1 MKGENFLFGV
11 AVIAVAV
18 SLLAAGITYFS
29 IADLVSKLS
38 GRVSLGEANLTVETL
53 AEINFSV
60 RAISW
65 GSGRVS
71 PGSTAASLT
80 TSNHTGVA
88 NVTGG
93 NWSLDSDPNTAGLQ
107 AGGLIIE
114 NVGNVNV
121 TLNLTVGKNA
131 SEFIGGTNP
140 AYEWNLTNLN
150 ANSCLNSTGLPMSV
164 KINQLFPANTTTRA
178 ALWCDVL
185 PFRNAQD
192 AVRLDFNLTIPE
204 DSRTGA
210 LGDVITATV
219 TAL

>member
-11 AVIAVAV
+11 AVAAVIV
-18 SLLAAGITYFS
+18 SVIAAGITYFS
-29 IADLVSKLS
+29 IADLVSKIS
-38 GRVSLGEANLTVETL
+38 GYQTLGEANLTVETL
-53 AEINFSV
+53 AQVNFSI

-65 GSGRVS
+65 GSGRVT
-71 PGSTAASLT
+71 PGFTAASLT

-93 NWSLDSDPNTAGLQ
+93 NWSLDSDSGTAGLQ
-107 AGGLIIE
+107 ASGLVIE
-114 NVGNVNV
+114 NIGTVNV

-131 SEFIGGTNP
+131 SQFIGGTNP

-150 ANSCLNSTGLPMSV
+150 ANSCLNTTGLPMAV
-164 KINQLFPANTTTRA
+164 RINTWFPANTTKFS
-178 ALWCDVL
+178 ALWCDVF
-185 PFRNAQD
+185 PFRAAQD

-204 DSRTGA
+204 DSLTGA
-210 LGDVITATV
+210 LGDIITATV